1 MSLKLQD
8 QYWRGIKNG
17 FSSNILKLS
26 IRKISMNIAITLVHN
41 KTAAENEAQI
51 EALKP
56 LIEIQE
62 ETFDEYD
69 SEGNVIG
76 QFTKN
81 YYTIKGLT
89 LEHRALF
96 FQVVPFGVTEP
107 TNLYDID
114 SHKVIYGVG
123 DEDKIGDHPRFFNWG
138 LKRGTDYGA
147 DVVIHIDDA
156 SKFDPT
162 KISIK
167 LDKVLDEKDK
177 TEYAEDTYGKIS
189 SLRLL
194 KEVGQLKE
202 DQTLLDA
209 ITDLK
214 ARVVEGGYKN
224 G

>member
-1 MSLKLQD
+1 M
-8 QYWRGIKNG
+8 R
-17 FSSNILKLS
+17 
-26 IRKISMNIAITLVHN
+26 IAIIITHN
-41 KTAAENEAQI
+41 KTDAENEAQI

-62 ETFDEYD
+62 EVFDEYD

-89 LEHRALF
+89 LEHRASF
-96 FQVVPFGVTEP
+96 FQIVPFGVTKP
-107 TNLYDID
+107 TNINEID
-114 SHKVIYGVG
+114 SHKVFYMAG
-123 DEDKIGDHPRFFNWG
+123 DEDKTGDHPRFFNWG

-162 KISIK
+162 KIAIK
-167 LDKVLDEKDK
+167 LSKVADEKDK
-177 TEYAEDTYGKIS
+177 IEYAEDTYGKIS
-189 SLRLL
+189 SLKLL

-202 DQTLLDA
+202 DQTLSYA

-214 ARVVEGGYKN
+214 SRVVEKGYKN